1 MFTYKSKESRL
12 WAAANA
18 QQQTEAKQSDM
29 ESYTGIV
36 FVALAENGTLDDVT
50 AAEHTDLFSPWAE
63 GIAYETGNIRS
74 YGEELYRCVQ
84 AHTSQSN
91 WTPDKTPALWVKIG
105 DPAEEFPAWSQP
117 VGAHDA
123 YRKGDRVSYQ
133 GRHWESTVDG
143 NVWAPGTYGWQE
155 V

>member
-1 MFTYKSKESRL
+1 MFQYKSKESRL

-18 QQQTEAKQSDM
+18 QRQTEAKQFDM
-29 ESYTGIV
+29 ESYAGIA
-36 FVALAENGTLDDVT
+36 FVALAENGTLDEVT
-50 AAEHTDLFSPWAE
+50 AAEHTELFSPWAE
-63 GIAYETGNIRS
+63 GVTYTAGNIRS
-74 YGEELYRCVQ
+74 YGEALFRCVQ
-84 AHTSQSN
+84 AHTSQSD

-123 YRKGDRVSYQ
+123 YRKGDKASYQ
-133 GRHWESTVDG
+133 GRRWESTVDG